1 MAVHVVPHSLAPA
14 LRREGRRGAE
24 GGSASG
30 PCALLA
36 QSEASNTRVTRDIHA
51 YPQTCPRQLGPQRRP
66 NLGGPSLPE
75 SPGQA
80 ARCGQTSDGRS
91 PKPPSPCPHT
101 ARRQRA
107 SGCRGQDR
115 PSPNLDRMS
124 CCSSRLEKRI
134 LGFSPLML
142 EFSQGGASRLGLSR
156 GSTSTSRL
164 TWNRSGYFS

>member
-36 QSEASNTRVTRDIHA
+36 QSEASNARVTRDIHA
-51 YPQTCPRQLGPQRRP
+51 CPQTCPRQLGPQRRP

-80 ARCGQTSDGRS
+80 ARCGQTSDGRARQPLRPELQAPLTVPTHS
-91 PKPPSPCPHT
+91 PTP
-101 ARRQRA
+101 
-107 SGCRGQDR
+107 
-115 PSPNLDRMS
+115 
-124 CCSSRLEKRI
+124 E
-134 LGFSPLML
+134 GFRVP
-142 EFSQGGASRLGLSR
+142 
-156 GSTSTSRL
+156 
-164 TWNRSGYFS
+164 RSGQALTKFRQNVLLLLPAGEEDLGVQPPHA